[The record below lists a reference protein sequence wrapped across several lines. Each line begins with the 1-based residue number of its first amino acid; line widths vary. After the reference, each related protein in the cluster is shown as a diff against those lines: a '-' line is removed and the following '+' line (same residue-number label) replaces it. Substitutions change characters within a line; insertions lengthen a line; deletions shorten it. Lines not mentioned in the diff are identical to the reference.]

1 MTNIKYKI
9 LSISS
14 LVFIFTG
21 FPKAQTVD
29 DALKY
34 SLTQPTGT
42 ARSMSLGGAMGALG
56 GDYSAISIN
65 PAGVAI
71 YRSSE
76 FSFTPSL
83 VFNQTESWYDRSPDN
98 NNYSNNT
105 SSSDKFGFPINQIS
119 YIGTSKLMR
128 EEGSGILSSHF
139 AIGYNRTQNY
149 NRETFIQGN
158 NINSSLLDEFVNE
171 ANTVGLV
178 SFHSKLAY
186 DAFLMDPISED
197 ENSGYY
203 NAFEYLDDGTPFWG
217 PDQGLNQ
224 SRVIA
229 ESGYSGDFN
238 LTYGVN
244 ISNRLFLGGTF
255 TLATLN
261 YDRNYEH
268 YEEVAPSEN
277 QWDYLNNYSFSENL
291 ATNGTG
297 INLKLGAIYKP
308 IHSVRLGASFQ
319 TPTFYSINEE
329 FWTSARIPES
339 FMEQTAAEKT
349 LFESDFGDYSYNLRT
364 PLKATGSLAFIFGTN
379 GLISFDY
386 EYMDFSKM
394 QFKSKDAV
402 TNDISYLND
411 LNNEMSD
418 VYGATHNLRIG
429 AEYRVL
435 PSLALR
441 AGGATYQNPYKN
453 QLTINKEDGTTEG
466 FDIQSDKFDLSGG
479 IGFKQNNMSIDI
491 AYLYRQQ
498 SYVKSLYYSPFVSDE
513 AQYPAKITSKD
524 HHLAVTLGWR
534 F

>member
-1 MTNIKYKI
+1 MTNTKHKI
-9 LSISS
+9 ITLCF
-14 LVFIFTG
+14 LGFVFTSYL
-21 FPKAQTVD
+21 KTQTID
-29 DALKY
+29 DALTY

-42 ARSMSLGGAMGALG
+42 ARSISLGGAMGALG
-56 GDYSAISIN
+56 ADYSAISIN
-65 PAGVAI
+65 PAGIAV

-83 VFNQTESWYDRSPDN
+83 VLNQTESWYDRSPDN
-98 NNYSNNT
+98 DSYSNTT
-105 SSSDKFGFPINQIS
+105 SSNDKFSFPINQIS
-119 YIGTSKLMR
+119 YVGTSKLMR

-171 ANTVGLV
+171 ANTSGLV
-178 SFHSKLAY
+178 PFHSELAY
-186 DAFLMDPISED
+186 DAYLIDPISNNN
-197 ENSGYY
+197 NSGYY
-203 NAFEYLDDGTPFWG
+203 SAFEYLENGTPLWG
-217 PDQGLNQ
+217 PEEGLNQ

-244 ISNRLFLGGTF
+244 ISNTLFLGGTF
-255 TLATLN
+255 TLATLD
-261 YDRNYEH
+261 YERNYEH

-308 IHSVRLGASFQ
+308 VHSVRLGASFQ

-329 FWTSARIPES
+329 FWTSVQVPQS
-339 FMEQTAAEKT
+339 FMEQNEADKT
-349 LFESDFGDYSYNLRT
+349 LFESDFGDFSYNLRT
-364 PLKATGSLAFIFGTN
+364 PLKATGSLAFIFGTK

-386 EYMDFSKM
+386 EYTDFSKM
-394 QFKSKDAV
+394 KFKSKDAV

-411 LNNEMSD
+411 LNNQMSD
-418 VYGATHNLRIG
+418 IYDVTHNLRIG
-429 AEYRVL
+429 GEYFIL

-441 AGGATYQNPYKN
+441 AGGAIYQNPYKN
-453 QLTINKEDGTTEG
+453 QLIINKENGETEG
-466 FDIQSDKFDLSGG
+466 FDIQSEKFDMSGG
-479 IGFKQNNMSIDI
+479 IGFKQNNMSINI
-491 AYLYRQQ
+491 AYLYRHQ
-498 SYVKSLYYSPFVSDE
+498 SYVKSLYYSPYVSDD

-524 HHLAVTLGWR
+524 HTLAVTLAWR